1 MKREELD
8 VCTLN
13 GEGIE
18 TWMVDCEGTEIWTTD
33 SNGNKYYYK
42 SQADKVMD
50 DYESKIKNLEK
61 ANAELIKRVQT
72 LEEECNKLEDENQRL
87 FDECYESN
95 GKVLELESQLRTSEE
110 LKQKWFFKMRD
121 LEAKLS
127 TMETSYDALIKNT
140 VNVKNDVELKLQNRI
155 KELEADAELDQKKR
169 LMLCRGYNQKCE
181 RVKELEEDIQ
191 LIEKKTD
198 LQADR
203 IKELEATISKM
214 ETTAPKWISVN
225 DRLPK
230 GSPMLPALTE
240 EGDRIWWG
248 NWHDNNLEIYGIT
261 HWLDNAFPPPPTTEE
276 K

>member
-42 SQADKVMD
+42 SQADNVMD

-72 LEEECNKLEDENQRL
+72 LEEECNKLEDENQKL
-87 FDECYESN
+87 FDEAYESN

-110 LKQKWFFKMRD
+110 FNNKRALRIKE
-121 LEAKLS
+121 LESDLS
-127 TMETSYDALIKNT
+127 TMETSYEALIKNA
-140 VNVKNDVELKLQNRI
+140 VNIAKDTELKLQNRI
-155 KELEADAELDQKKR
+155 KELEAEVEMDAKKR
-169 LMLCRGYNQKCE
+169 RIMVNGYNKKCE
-181 RVKELEEDIQ
+181 RVKELEAQ
-191 LIEKKTD
+191 CTKY
-198 LQADR
+198 QA
-203 IKELEATISKM
+203 ELM
-214 ETTAPKWISVN
+214 NN
-225 DRLPK
+225 D
-230 GSPMLPALTE
+230 PAL
-240 EGDRIWWG
+240 
-248 NWHDNNLEIYGIT
+248 NY
-261 HWLDNAFPPPPTTEE
+261 APPTTEE